1 MGTERRKLQNFQDQ
15 SEKMRLE
22 NRNFQ
27 NLMLCNRN
35 RSVSSNYIATTPNPP
50 SDLTGAHHVEKSQ
63 PAGSC
68 PIVAVRNLVLKSVFI
83 LVRAA
88 CCISDASCKIQ
99 NDSNQKMDQMAS
111 KKRRNIDKKMKS
123 CCFKLSL
130 DHVPREFQTDLQVF

>member
-1 MGTERRKLQNFQDQ
+1 MYGHPGRRCMGTERRKLQNFQDQ

-50 SDLTGAHHVEKSQ
+50 SDLTGAHRVEKSR

-68 PIVAVRNLVLKSVFI
+68 PNGDVRNLISGSAPSSLSQIRWSLKPRGLRTSLGDFFLTRCGFPEKVLRKTIVTNVF
-83 LVRAA
+83 LAE
-88 CCISDASCKIQ
+88 
-99 NDSNQKMDQMAS
+99 
-111 KKRRNIDKKMKS
+111 ID
-123 CCFKLSL
+123 
-130 DHVPREFQTDLQVF
+130 VV